1 MKEREGRTTVKK
13 NTLKK
18 ALACTGMILLT
29 GCFAACA
36 PRDLQRGYPSIGP
49 AEEEKPVVS
58 TWGPSVITPEAV
70 LRPVP
75 WSAIEAWPQEDPRPA
90 LGVFLQS
97 CESLSRRNAWAGVC
111 SAARL
116 SDSQDREAVRQFF
129 EEYFI
134 PHQATTDTGG
144 DRGLITGY
152 YVPDLIGS
160 RIATER
166 FRYPVYGRPDDLVV
180 VDLGDIHPDL
190 SHHGLR
196 GRLQGQRLVPYWT
209 RGQIDSG
216 EADLPAPVLC
226 YVEDP
231 VDLFFLHVQ
240 GSGRITLTD
249 GTVMLLNYADQ
260 NGHPY
265 VSIGRLLLDRG
276 AMKPH
281 QMSMDN
287 IRDWGQQ
294 NPHKVLTLLKENPRY
309 VFFRTLPGDWQMP
322 PGAQGIPLTSGY
334 SLAVDPRTTPL
345 GAPVF
350 LSTTW
355 PNSDRPLHRLMVA
368 QDTGGAIKGPV
379 RADFFWGMGDRAGA
393 LAGRMKQEGRMWV
406 LLPRESLPQ
415 H

>member
-1 MKEREGRTTVKK
+1 MKK
-13 NTLKK
+13 NALQRTL
-18 ALACTGMILLT
+18 TSIGMMIILS
-29 GCFAACA
+29 GCLAACA
-36 PRDLQRGYPSIGP
+36 PRDVPRGYPTLAP
-49 AEEEKPVVS
+49 ADTEKPVVS
-58 TWGPSVITPEAV
+58 TWGPSVLEPGEA
-70 LRPVP
+70 LRAVS
-75 WSAIEAWPQEDPRPA
+75 WYAIEAWEREDSRPA
-90 LGVFLQS
+90 LRAFLKS

-111 SAARL
+111 AAAAEV
-116 SDSQDREAVRQFF
+116 DSQDREAVRRFF
-129 EEYFI
+129 EEHFV
-134 PHQATTDTGG
+134 PHQATNDKGG

-152 YVPDLIGS
+152 YVPDLAGS
-160 RIATER
+160 PVATER
-166 FRYPVYGRPDDLVV
+166 FRYPVYGRPDDLVI

-190 SHHGLR
+190 THHGLR
-196 GRLQGQRLVPYWT
+196 GRLEGQRLVPYWT
-209 RGQIDSG
+209 RGQIDGG
-216 EADLPAPVLC
+216 EVDLPAPVLC

-240 GSGRITLTD
+240 GSGRITLPD
-249 GTVMLLNYADQ
+249 GTIMLLNYADQ

-276 AMKPH
+276 AMQPH

-287 IRDWGQQ
+287 IKAWGQK
-294 NPHKVLTLLKENPRY
+294 NPHKILTLLKENPRY
-309 VFFRTLPGDWQMP
+309 IFFRTLSGDWRMP

-379 RADFFWGMGDRAGA
+379 RADFFWGMGDHAGA
-393 LAGRMKQEGRMWV
+393 LAGRMKQEGRFWV
-406 LLPRESLPQ
+406 LLPRGSLPQ